1 MCSTQP
7 AQLYARAPVGAAEG
21 SFDLSPAHNSL
32 PCESSETCSLLI
44 SLPEQRGVVGRVHRH
59 WPCPSTLE
67 SRPAVVDRLQSPE
80 YCPASALPYFVTT
93 GKPLLSLAAACVPLY
108 SQSETGSLNTA
119 LGSWDALCPPPCL
132 RHPLAEPFLCWGFEL
147 K

>member
-93 GKPLLSLAAACVPLY
+93 GKPLPLPG
-108 SQSETGSLNTA
+108 SCLCTPLQSERDWIPEHCPRQ
-119 LGSWDALCPPPCL
+119 LGCLVPTSMLATSPCGTIPVL
-132 RHPLAEPFLCWGFEL
+132 GF
-147 K
+147 